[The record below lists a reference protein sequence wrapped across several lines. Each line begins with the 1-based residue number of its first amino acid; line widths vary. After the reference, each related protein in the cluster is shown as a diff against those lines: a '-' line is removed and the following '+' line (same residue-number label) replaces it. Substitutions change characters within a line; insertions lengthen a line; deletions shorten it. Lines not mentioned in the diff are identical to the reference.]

1 MGRTPV
7 NKKRINNRSKQNEI
21 ATSLGSVFFKEG
33 FSNVSTEDL
42 CDIAKKSKATIYK
55 YFKSKEEIVAHI
67 TNTKLEEIGKFANLL
82 SDENLSYSERY
93 KNAVE
98 LVISAFEG
106 ISYKFLDD
114 LKNDYPSLFGGII
127 NLKDFS
133 VELLEGFY
141 QNGIESGD
149 FSKLDPKLLAA
160 NDDIFFTAI
169 LETDFL
175 ENKDFSLQELFEV
188 YFNSRFRGILKQQ

>member
-21 ATSLGSVFFKEG
+21 ADNLGSVFFKEG
-33 FSNVSTEDL
+33 FSDVSTEEL

-67 TNTKLEEIGKFANLL
+67 TNAKLEEISKFANLL
-82 SDENLSYSERY
+82 SDEKLSYPDRY
-93 KNAVE
+93 KSAVE

-106 ISYKFLDD
+106 ISYKFLND
-114 LKNDYPSLFGGII
+114 LKNDYPPLFNGIV

-133 VELLEGFY
+133 ITLLEGFY
-141 QNGIESGD
+141 QAGITSGD
-149 FSKLDPKLLAA
+149 FINLNPKLLAA
-160 NDDIFFTAI
+160 NDDVFFTAI

-175 ENKDFSLQELFEV
+175 ENKDFSIQELFEI
-188 YFNSRFRGILKQQ
+188 YFNSRFKGILQS